1 MVVQTKISDI
11 YEFECVVVKHENPKP
26 IIIKVDIY
34 RSEYREFY
42 KGTKTSKCEFTLL
55 PYGKN
60 EYMAYVFSIDDNK
73 KKGIKEEFRG
83 NLLWGFGKSISL
95 KNLETKIY
103 EYTNL
108 DQVKKDFDL

>member
-1 MVVQTKISDI
+1 MVVQKLSDI
-11 YEFECVVVKHENPKP
+11 YEFECVVVKHENQKP

-34 RSEYREFY
+34 RSEYTEFY
-42 KGTKTSKCEFTLL
+42 KGTKTAKCEFTLL

-60 EYMAYVFSIDDNK
+60 EYMAYVFSIDDNN
-73 KKGIKEEFRG
+73 KKGTKEEFRG

-95 KNLETKIY
+95 EKLKEKIN